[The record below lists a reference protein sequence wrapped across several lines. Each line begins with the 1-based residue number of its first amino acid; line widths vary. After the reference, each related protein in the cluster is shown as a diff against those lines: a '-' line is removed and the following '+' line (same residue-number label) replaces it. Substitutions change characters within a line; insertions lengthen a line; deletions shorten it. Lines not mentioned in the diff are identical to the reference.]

1 MKISLDICAL
11 CAIYT
16 AIMKTRLS
24 AHVVTTTRTYK
35 EKTYRSHLLRRS
47 YREDGKVKKETIA
60 NLTPLGDEVVELIRQ
75 ALRGQKMVP
84 VDEILQVS
92 RSRHHGHVQAV
103 TETMKRLGF
112 ASLLASRKS
121 RERSIVMAMIAT
133 QVLEPDSK
141 LAMTRWWHTTT
152 IPEIFGIEDADEDDL
167 YAAMDWL
174 LERQGQIEKKLAG
187 RHLEEGS
194 LVLYDLTSSYFE
206 GKTCVLAKL
215 GHSRDGKKGKLQ
227 VNYGLLTDRR
237 GCPVAVSVY
246 DGDTGDSTTLREQAD
261 KVRGDFGIK
270 RMVMVGDRGMISQKQ
285 IDGLKD
291 LKGVDWITALRTE
304 AIRNL
309 VKGGSIQL
317 GLFDERNI
325 FEFTHPNYPGER
337 LVACRNPEM
346 MRRRREKRQS
356 LLDATVEELE
366 KVSRMVERGRPRGQD
381 KIGVR
386 VGRVVNKYKVAKHF
400 KLNIRKNGFSYEIDK
415 KKIAREA
422 ALDGIYVVRT
432 SLSKR
437 EMNTAETVLS
447 YKKLSDV
454 ERAFRSLKSID
465 LLVRPIRHRMVDRV
479 QAHIF
484 FCVLTY
490 YVQWHMMEAW
500 RPLLFSDEDLE
511 AKKKRDPVAAA
522 KRSAGALK
530 KVHTKRLSDG
540 TRVHSFRTLLKDLS
554 TIVRNT
560 CRRKEAESTESS
572 FSIDTTPSPSQQRVY
587 ELIKQIS
594 V

>member
-1 MKISLDICAL
+1 MCYIP
-11 CAIYT
+11 
-16 AIMKTRLS
+16 AIMIRGHG
-24 AHVVTTTRTYK
+24 AHVVTTTRIYK
-35 EKTYRSHLLRRS
+35 SKTYRSHLLRRS
-47 YREDGKVKKETIA
+47 YREGNKVKKETIA
-60 NLTPLGDEVVELIRQ
+60 NLTVLGDEVVELIKM
-75 ALRGQKMVP
+75 ALHGQRLAP
-84 VDEILQVS
+84 VDELFQVD

-103 TETMKRLGF
+103 TETMSRLGL

-152 IPEIFGIEDADEDDL
+152 IPEIFGVEDADEDDL

-174 LERQGQIEKKLAG
+174 LHRQGRIEKKLAG
-187 RHLEEGS
+187 RHLEEGG

-206 GKTCVLAKL
+206 GKTCLLAKL
-215 GHSRDGKKGKLQ
+215 GHNRDGKKGKLQ

-246 DGDTGDSTTLREQAD
+246 EGDTGDPTTLRDQAH
-261 KVRGDFGIK
+261 KVRGEFGIK
-270 RMVMVGDRGMISQKQ
+270 HMVLVGDRGMISQKQ
-285 IDGLKD
+285 IDGLREV
-291 LKGVDWITALRTE
+291 KGVDWITALRTE
-304 AIRNL
+304 SIREL
-309 VKGGSIQL
+309 VEGGSIQL

-325 FEFTHPNYPGER
+325 FEFTHPDYPGER
-337 LVACRNPEM
+337 LMACRNPEM
-346 MRRRREKRQS
+346 TRRRREKRQS
-356 LLDATVEELE
+356 LLEATVEELE
-366 KVSRMVERGRPRGQD
+366 KVRRMVERGRLKGQD

-400 KLNIRKNGFSYEIDK
+400 ELTIRKNSFSYKLDE
-415 KKIAREA
+415 KKISREA

-437 EMNTAETVLS
+437 AMSSTQTVLS
-447 YKKLSDV
+447 YKKLSEV
-454 ERAFRSLKSID
+454 ERAFRALKSID

-484 FCVLTY
+484 FCMLTY
-490 YVQWHMMEAW
+490 YVKWHMMEAW

-511 AKKKRDPVAAA
+511 EKEKRDPVTPAR
-522 KRSAGALK
+522 RSPGALK
-530 KVHTKRLSDG
+530 KVHTKKLADG
-540 TRVHSFRTLLKDLS
+540 STVHSFRTLLKDLS

-560 CRRKEAESTESS
+560 CRRKEAKEIESS
-572 FSIDTTPSPSQQRVY
+572 FCVDTTPSPSQQRAY
-587 ELIKQIS
+587 NLIKQIS
-594 V
+594 L

>member
-1 MKISLDICAL
+1 
-11 CAIYT
+11 
-16 AIMKTRLS
+16 MKTRLS

-84 VDEILQVS
+84 VDEIFQVG

-152 IPEIFGIEDADEDDL
+152 IPDIFGVEDADEDDL

-174 LERQGQIEKKLAG
+174 LERQGRIEKKLAD

-206 GKTCVLAKL
+206 GKTCLLAKL
-215 GHSRDGKKGKLQ
+215 GHNRDGKKGKLQ

-246 DGDTGDSTTLREQAD
+246 DGDTGDPSTLREQAD
-261 KVRGDFGIK
+261 KVREDFGIK
-270 RMVMVGDRGMISQKQ
+270 HMVLVGDRGMISQKQ
-285 IDGLKD
+285 INGLKD
-291 LKGVDWITALRTE
+291 VKGVDWITALRTE
-304 AIRNL
+304 AIREF
-309 VKGGSIQL
+309 VEGGTIQL
-317 GLFDERNI
+317 GLFDERNL
-325 FEFTHPNYPGER
+325 FEFTHPDYPGER

-346 MRRRREKRQS
+346 TRRRREKRQS

-366 KVSRMVERGRPRGQD
+366 KVRRMVERGRLRGQG

-400 KLNIRKNGFSYEIDK
+400 KLTIRKNSFSYRMDQ
-415 KKIAREA
+415 KKIDREA

-437 EMNTAETVLS
+437 AMSTAKTVLS
-447 YKKLSDV
+447 YKRLSEV
-454 ERAFRSLKSID
+454 ERAFRALKSID

-484 FCVLTY
+484 FCMLTY
-490 YVQWHMMEAW
+490 YVRWHMMEAW
-500 RPLLFSDEDLE
+500 RPLLFSDEDIE
-511 AKKKRDPVAAA
+511 AKEKRDPVAPA

-530 KVHTKRLSDG
+530 KIHTKKLADG
-540 TRVHSFRTLLKDLS
+540 SPVHSFRTLLKDLS

-560 CRRKEAESTESS
+560 CRRKEAEATESS
-572 FSIDTTPSPSQQRVY
+572 FSVDTTPSPSQQRAY